1 MITALLIATL
11 TLTNVS
17 TESTAD
23 LVSAAKQND
32 VSAVVTALQN
42 GADVNAANDLGL
54 TPLMIAS
61 RLTDLTLFD
70 ILVESGA
77 DVNQRNHAGATAI
90 FIAVRNGNIQA
101 VARLISAGADLTVKN
116 NQGRTAHDIAL
127 MYDKPVIASL
137 IQRHHQAQMARM

>member
-23 LVSAAKQND
+23 LVSAAKHND

-42 GADVNAANDLGL
+42 GADVNAANDLGI

-61 RLTDLTLFD
+61 RHTDLTLFD
-70 ILVESGA
+70 VLVESGA
-77 DVNQRNHAGATAI
+77 DVNQRNNAGATAI

-137 IQRHHQAQMARM
+137 IQRHHQAQMARK